1 MKEEELK
8 DSPPGTLCDN
18 EGDLLMYDEDQPDG
32 CSFEVR
38 ARGGCEADFIYE
50 PDSIG
55 SNLGTVVRGREE
67 RVERWMA
74 IGRLR
79 FGSKWDSNLF
89 SWPDGY
95 ERE

>member
-1 MKEEELK
+1 MGELV
-8 DSPPGTLCDN
+8 DSPEGTLCDH
-18 EGDLLMYDEDQPDG
+18 EGDLLVYKEKESDG
-32 CSFEVR
+32 RLYEYGPGG
-38 ARGGCEADFIYE
+38 GGCVVDFIWR
-50 PDSIG
+50 PGDGHIG
-55 SNLGTVVRGREE
+55 NVVRGREE